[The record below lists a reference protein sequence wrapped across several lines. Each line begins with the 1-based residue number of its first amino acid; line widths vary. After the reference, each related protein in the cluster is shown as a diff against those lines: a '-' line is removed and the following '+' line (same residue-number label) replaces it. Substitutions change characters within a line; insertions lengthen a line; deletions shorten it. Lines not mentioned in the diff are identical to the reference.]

1 MISNTDFEKLWF
13 MYQTDGA
20 SKGITINT
28 FCQQNG
34 VSYVEFEKW
43 YKKTHRVVERLEII
57 GGPDEE
63 EETSP
68 TPAVAPQP
76 KQNTLTPGKGGI
88 LVTIKT
94 RDGLQIQKGG
104 LDYNGLKLL
113 VERLEGLC

>member
-43 YKKTHRVVERLEII
+43 YKKTHRVVEKLEVTGI
-57 GGPDEE
+57 PDEE
-63 EETSP
+63 EEQTTRP
-68 TPAVAPQP
+68 TDTPQP
-76 KQNTLTPGKGGI
+76 NQKSQVLSKGGI